1 MILWVV
7 FWLKQ
12 SEQLLKQQKIC
23 LIKKKKN
30 FSFFLT
36 GCVWHYHWCLHNAI
50 ALCLC

>member
-23 LIKKKKN
+23 LIKKKKKALA
-30 FSFFLT
+30 FSLQAVFGTIT
-36 GCVWHYHWCLHNAI
+36 GAYTMP
-50 ALCLC
+50 

>member
-23 LIKKKKN
+23 LIKKKKKKALA
-30 FSFFLT
+30 FSLQAVFGTIT
-36 GCVWHYHWCLHNAI
+36 GAYTMP
-50 ALCLC
+50 